1 MSLTTNKNFLSP
13 NAFRLSIDSQQFANV
28 EYFCINSPLP
38 SVSATEVPTPF
49 RNRQGSTPGEKATFS
64 PLDIRYMVSENME
77 NYIEL
82 FNWLIDNAQSN
93 TIQEYDIILNILN
106 SSNNVNRQIRFVNAY
121 PTMLGPIDFHTQN
134 TDVEY
139 IIGDVSF
146 AYSHFEF
153 IK

>member
-1 MSLTTNKNFLSP
+1 M
-13 NAFRLSIDSQQFANV
+13 
-28 EYFCINSPLP
+28 
-38 SVSATEVPTPF
+38 
-49 RNRQGSTPGEKATFS
+49 
-64 PLDIRYMVSENME
+64 
-77 NYIEL
+77 
-82 FNWLIDNAQSN
+82 IDNAESN

-106 SSNNVNRQIRFVNAY
+106 SSNNVNRQIRFVDAY
-121 PTMLGPIDFHTQN
+121 PTMLGSIDFHTQN